1 MNFSTQGNNNNRSKN
16 KGFTVHVGDTYIGY
30 LVIGEKNVPED
41 TIVALQDPANMK
53 TILSSAELRAFK
65 EPELVD
71 TSSVMDILA
80 KKSESPAEEAPAEPA
95 PQA

>member
-41 TIVALQDPANMK
+41 TVAALQDSSNMK
-53 TILSSAELRAFK
+53 VVLDKAELRPFK

-71 TSSVMDILA
+71 TTSVMDILA
-80 KKSESPAEEAPAEPA
+80 TAKEPA
-95 PQA
+95 PAKEGESPLPE

>member
-1 MNFSTQGNNNNRSKN
+1 MNFTTQGNNNNRSKN

-41 TIVALQDPANMK
+41 TVTALQDPDNMA
-53 TILSSAELRAFK
+53 TILAKAELRAFK

-80 KKSESPAEEAPAEPA
+80 KKDAPAPAEEAPSPLPE
-95 PQA
+95 